1 MIDERELIAL
11 TYKIKDLYNNGSIET
26 FNYRAYMALVKK
38 HCNQNGYSLNTT
50 DMEIT
55 KKQ

>member
-55 KKQ
+55 KK